1 MAFINCGNNAGSWH
15 SFWEMPTGHDCVRFR
30 GKTGKSSA
38 KGQNDAIDPLQKWG
52 RGSATPYAEHRS
64 NMKVINISAKKSEP

>member
-1 MAFINCGNNAGSWH
+1 MAYINRGDNAGSWH

-52 RGSATPYAEHRS
+52 ERYPPAEHRS
-64 NMKVINISAKKSEP
+64 NTNVINISAKKSEP